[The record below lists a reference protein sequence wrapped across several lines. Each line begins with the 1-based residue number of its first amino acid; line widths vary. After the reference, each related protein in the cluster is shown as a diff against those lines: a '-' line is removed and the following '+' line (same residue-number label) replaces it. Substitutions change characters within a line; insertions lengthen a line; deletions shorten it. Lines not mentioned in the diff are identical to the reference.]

1 MSGSGEKR
9 GMVAETPQHCRTGS
23 GGRAGR
29 ERVEPNPGGERV
41 PSPALRTIQIIS
53 PGVLVCSSDVCNYI
67 TRSPKH
73 LDDHQLRQEIDM
85 TTQLSTKIAALAVA
99 LMVNSLMI
107 GGVAYL
113 FSGQI
118 HQPTLLTTMAKS
130 SPTNAVAPTI

>member
-1 MSGSGEKR
+1 
-9 GMVAETPQHCRTGS
+9 
-23 GGRAGR
+23 
-29 ERVEPNPGGERV
+29 
-41 PSPALRTIQIIS
+41 
-53 PGVLVCSSDVCNYI
+53 
-67 TRSPKH
+67 
-73 LDDHQLRQEIDM
+73 M

-118 HQPTLLTTMAKS
+118 HQPTLLTTMVKS